1 MARTIQEIKKD
12 MTDAWMGNEDVRAKY
27 NLLPTDIFEDKFYK
41 ASIENILF
49 YVVAFALHVYER
61 IFDTKS
67 DELTAYVDAMRP
79 HTREWY
85 IKMMKQ
91 YQHGDIFNESL
102 GCYETIDESKQI
114 VKYCSL
120 STNTSGV
127 LEYKVAQDDG
137 SGNPEVIPQNI
148 ISSIQSYIERV
159 KEDAGVRCKIYS
171 NPSDKFKCKIDI
183 LYDPTVL
190 NANGSKVSDPGSFPV
205 LDAIRDYFIS
215 FPFDGV
221 FSNMGITDAIQAVVG
236 VRIPQI
242 LESWAKK
249 ELAGA
254 NWEQIIS
261 TYNPRSG
268 YMTFNQNDI
277 DIIYHL

>member
-1 MARTIQEIKKD
+1 
-12 MTDAWMGNEDVRAKY
+12 MTDAWMGDEYIRAKY
-27 NLLPTDIFEDKFYK
+27 ELLPTDTFEVKFPK
-41 ASIENILF
+41 AITENRLF
-49 YVVAFALHVYER
+49 FVIAYALHIYER
-61 IFDTKS
+61 IFNTKS
-67 DELTAYVDAMRP
+67 DALTAYVDAMRP

-91 YQHGDIFNESL
+91 YQHGDVFNESL
-102 GCYETIDESKQI
+102 GGYEAIDESKQI

-159 KEDAGVRCKIYS
+159 KDAGVRCRIFS
-171 NPSDKFKCKIDI
+171 NPPDKYKCRLDI

-190 NANGSKVSDPGSFPV
+190 NVNGSKVSDPNSFPV

-221 FSNMGITDAIQAVVG
+221 FSNTGITDAIQLVPGVV
-236 VRIPQI
+236 IPQI

-249 ELAGA
+249 ELTGA

-261 TYNPRSG
+261 TYHPRSG
-268 YMTFNQNDI
+268 YMTFNENDI